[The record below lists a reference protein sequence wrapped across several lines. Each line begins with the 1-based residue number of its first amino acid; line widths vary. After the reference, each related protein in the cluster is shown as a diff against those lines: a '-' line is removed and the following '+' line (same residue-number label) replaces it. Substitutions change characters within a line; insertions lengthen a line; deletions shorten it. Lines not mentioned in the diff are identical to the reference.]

1 MTQAEIA
8 KFLITQTVI
17 TMNDIDANKC
27 IKEESKQKI
36 ADAFHIE
43 LEPVKTYSF
52 KAVIDSIAQ
61 AEAKR
66 KEEAQAT
73 EKKEEKTPVEK
84 IVQFFKLLNS
94 LGKTKETDNL
104 FIVREI
110 NRNFSK
116 FSTSDILAGI
126 NEAAKQGFIN
136 NPEGIIRE
144 YHYRRSLRVLN
155 ANFEVASQQLE
166 NNQLSEADFLNRF
179 SNFLYQNY
187 KQFGVLMTPMEYSF
201 SEELY
206 DKLVDRFYERL
217 AIDIDKKYSS
227 IKLRGNLLAKEIF
240 EDFEN
245 LDKYR
250 IFAILSTLNLPSL
263 NIDRL
268 HYQVYCIDE
277 GEDLLSDLNKL
288 VNNGAST
295 KEILELV
302 RVRKSCSE
310 YPKEFMYRT
319 LEDAKKSGIS
329 LPYDEI
335 SKVLDSEEEI
345 KESEE
350 EPELQIDLKRMQN
363 LDIHMWLYVSD
374 LQEVTAQSILTKLI
388 GFPYGYSEEDF
399 LHYIYAIKNNILK
412 QSMAMAYLSEKDLND
427 ILRILRTVQ
436 EKRKQ
441 DIQEVLIKGSK
452 QKWTTS
458 QFVSNLKKIPNCR
471 NEEIIIAITRM
482 KQAGLIL
489 TKASYEEI
497 IDAFK
502 KKEKP
507 NKQTQRTAPE
517 EEITPQDKAIATLS
531 PDGKGFE
538 EPEEKTTMVPVDEE
552 IIDVD
557 YEPISTGKRHKVIA
571 REKAKSSLDKKTV
584 IAAILVALGAASTAV
599 LSTAFGVNPI
609 SAAKNTVT
617 SIMSV
622 ASRNPALAQ
631 ILPATV
637 DFVKNLAVFG
647 LAATG
652 TIAWLKRK
660 KEKDKSKR
668 EAETRELLEK
678 MLQERDEAKEGG
690 KKR

>member
-1 MTQAEIA
+1 
-8 KFLITQTVI
+8 
-17 TMNDIDANKC
+17 
-27 IKEESKQKI
+27 
-36 ADAFHIE
+36 
-43 LEPVKTYSF
+43 
-52 KAVIDSIAQ
+52 
-61 AEAKR
+61 
-66 KEEAQAT
+66 
-73 EKKEEKTPVEK
+73 
-84 IVQFFKLLNS
+84 
-94 LGKTKETDNL
+94 
-104 FIVREI
+104 
-110 NRNFSK
+110 
-116 FSTSDILAGI
+116 
-126 NEAAKQGFIN
+126 
-136 NPEGIIRE
+136 
-144 YHYRRSLRVLN
+144 LN

-245 LDKYR
+245 LDKNR

-471 NEEIIIAITRM
+471 NEE
-482 KQAGLIL
+482 
-489 TKASYEEI
+489 
-497 IDAFK
+497 
-502 KKEKP
+502 KP

-647 LAATG
+647 LAAT
-652 TIAWLKRK
+652 
-660 KEKDKSKR
+660 
-668 EAETRELLEK
+668 
-678 MLQERDEAKEGG
+678 
-690 KKR
+690 